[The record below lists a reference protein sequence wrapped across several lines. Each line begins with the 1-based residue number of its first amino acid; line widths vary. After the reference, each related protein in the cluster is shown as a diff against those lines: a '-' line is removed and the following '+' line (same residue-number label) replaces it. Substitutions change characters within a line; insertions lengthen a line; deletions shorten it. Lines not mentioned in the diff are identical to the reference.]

1 MKQRWFTTKLG
12 KQDEFPYMV
21 HEQIQL
27 PFVAWFKEK
36 KNADE
41 MKRFAKALEA
51 KVSAYAR
58 ELIAE
63 KIKSMEENQWKS

>member
-41 MKRFAKALEA
+41 MRRFAGDLQL
-51 KVSAYAR
+51 KVSAYAK

-63 KIKSMEENQWKS
+63 KIKAMEDKKP